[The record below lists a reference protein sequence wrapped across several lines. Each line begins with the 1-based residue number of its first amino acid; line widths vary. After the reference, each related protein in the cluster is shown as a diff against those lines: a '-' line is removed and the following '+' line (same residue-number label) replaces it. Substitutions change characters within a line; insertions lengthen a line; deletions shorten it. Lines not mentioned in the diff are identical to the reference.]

1 MHTESSITAGS
12 MMEAWLP
19 VSSIRGDVKTT
30 QSDRR
35 SANPRVSIVVPAL
48 NEARNLEIIL
58 PRLPKVH
65 EVIVVDGDSTDDSE
79 AVVRAI
85 LPEAKFVR
93 QTRRGKGNALA
104 VGFAAV
110 TGDIVVM
117 FDADGSAD
125 PAEISRYVDAL
136 LAGADFAKGSRYLAG
151 GGSAD
156 ITPLRSFGN
165 KGLSRTANL
174 LFGTRYSDL
183 CYGYNA
189 FWVDILPLL
198 QLPAISI
205 LEPQWGDGFEIET
218 VINTRVAAN
227 DLVVTEVASYE
238 LDRIHGKSNLRT
250 FRDGYRVLRALVS
263 ERNALRR
270 ERGQDPMR
278 SNSVQATR
286 KAA

>member
-136 LAGADFAKGSRYLAG
+136 LAGADFARDPVTSLAEAARTSRPCAV
-151 GGSAD
+151 SA
-156 ITPLRSFGN
+156 
-165 KGLSRTANL
+165 
-174 LFGTRYSDL
+174 
-183 CYGYNA
+183 
-189 FWVDILPLL
+189 
-198 QLPAISI
+198 
-205 LEPQWGDGFEIET
+205 
-218 VINTRVAAN
+218 TRVSAGRPICCSARGIRTCAT
-227 DLVVTEVASYE
+227 DTTPSGWTSCHSYSCP
-238 LDRIHGKSNLRT
+238 RSPFSNRSGGTGSKSKRLST
-250 FRDGYRVLRALVS
+250 PG
-263 ERNALRR
+263 
-270 ERGQDPMR
+270 
-278 SNSVQATR
+278 
-286 KAA
+286 

>member
-1 MHTESSITAGS
+1 M
-12 MMEAWLP
+12 
-19 VSSIRGDVKTT
+19 
-30 QSDRR
+30 
-35 SANPRVSIVVPAL
+35 
-48 NEARNLEIIL
+48 
-58 PRLPKVH
+58 
-65 EVIVVDGDSTDDSE
+65 VDGDSTDDSE

-205 LEPQWGDGFEIET
+205 LEPQWGTG
-218 VINTRVAAN
+218 
-227 DLVVTEVASYE
+227 S
-238 LDRIHGKSNLRT
+238 KSKRLST
-250 FRDGYRVLRALVS
+250 PG
-263 ERNALRR
+263 
-270 ERGQDPMR
+270 
-278 SNSVQATR
+278 
-286 KAA
+286 